1 MKLVILLFSISDFTD
16 HFSSTN
22 IISLSPSPTLHT
34 DNSKLLY
41 YYNYYINLYTLQ
53 Q

>member
-22 IISLSPSPTLHT
+22 IISLSPSHT

-41 YYNYYINLYTLQ
+41 YYIITLIYIRYSSDR
-53 Q
+53 